1 MNHARSYE
9 ADIIDLAEGVMV
21 YNHLKEKVKSFL
33 QPFAESGQPVAA
45 EDIKAYFEKLR
56 GDDQAIKAA
65 GGRVVT
71 AGGDDSTEG
80 GNRREQSGQF
90 GRFRSAFHKLS
101 LNNRTLT
108 FQNYPFNRLLNPLT
122 PIPSFNPR
130 HTYISESYSQPILSF
145 TLHPSSTIP
154 NQIPL
159 LLTILP
165 TPFVQPICFFA
176 FFPSSKFRFLSI
188 PSTLSNLSHLIQSI
202 PNPINSIKSQIH
214 FHIKFNRGAN
224 SIQLVSYT

>member
-108 FQNYPFNRLLNPLT
+108 FQNYPFNRLLNPFT

-130 HTYISESYSQPILSF
+130 HTHTHISESYSQPIFHPPPKINNSKPN
-145 TLHPSSTIP
+145 PSSP
-154 NQIPL
+154 NY
-159 LLTILP
+159 TAH
-165 TPFVQPICFFA
+165 PICSAHLLFC
-176 FFPSSKFRFLSI
+176 FFPIFQILFSI
-188 PSTLSNLSHLIQSI
+188 PSHSPSLT
-202 PNPINSIKSQIH
+202 
-214 FHIKFNRGAN
+214 
-224 SIQLVSYT
+224 